1 MNKILTLIFA
11 VLFLAAFI
19 SAALLN
25 DSLSKTV
32 EQLKQAENNTKAL
45 LLAQDS
51 LTATNRTLKLSIEQL
66 NFFNDSIS
74 KVLNKAIKESK
85 KDKNKISQLQY
96 AVSTNFKIDT
106 VRFVDTLFIEN
117 TNIDTTITDSKWYY
131 VNLKLKSPDL
141 LVVSP
146 SFKNELITIF
156 NYKKETI
163 NPPKK
168 CFIGR
173 WFQKKHIVTET
184 TIINN
189 NPYSTVDTTRVVEIV
204 KL

>member
-11 VLFLAAFI
+11 VLFLATFI
-19 SAALLN
+19 TAMLLN
-25 DSLSKTV
+25 NSLSKVT

-45 LLAQDS
+45 LFTKDS
-51 LTATNRTLKLSIEQL
+51 LNNSNRTLKLSINQL
-66 NFFNDSIS
+66 NHLNDSIS
-74 KVLNKAIKESK
+74 KAFNKAIKESK

-96 AVSTNFKIDT
+96 AVLTNFKTDT

-146 SFKNELITIF
+146 SFKNEVITIF

-189 NPYSTVDTTRVVEIV
+189 NPYGTVDTTRVVEIV